1 MNKLGHCISYDLTC
15 ETETSQAQ
23 VSIIEQENNS
33 ILPILPTADDDIIRT
48 YFWVDNFDK
57 IIKSMTGGEAVNS
70 THMIAFQEISNS
82 SLLNKNKV
90 TFERNRLRKLPPQQE
105 CKQFTCKY

>member
-33 ILPILPTADDDIIRT
+33 ILPILPTADDDIILT

-57 IIKSMTGGEAVNS
+57 VIESLTEGGAVNS
-70 THMIAFQEISNS
+70 THSIAFQEKSNS
-82 SLLNKNKV
+82 NLLNKNKL
-90 TFERNRLRKLPPQQE
+90 TFEKKSPS
-105 CKQFTCKY
+105 